1 MKRFPATRP
10 ARSRPQRLEKRSN
23 TMRTKESS
31 AQVAASAPSQ
41 VEQLRSELKL
51 FVEAHGNNVSLFPWE
66 VGKRLDTISKAYG
79 NNGSGHFSQFMENL
93 SDNIGLAKTS
103 GYNYLDRYRQAV
115 ALFPQVVIDAMLQA
129 KLLPNKQRVID
140 GARSDQQIVNL
151 LTGIRSMQPSEAAL
165 WAPGVAQQIKQAA
178 ARIKAPQF
186 GVQAALVK
194 SECSRFKDCLAP
206 EDEFIVSGAVKKSA
220 KQPTPEQ
227 LARQR
232 KALLA
237 GLLEIARRC
246 GAVKVVTQEHAAEA
260 QS

>member
-1 MKRFPATRP
+1 VT
-10 ARSRPQRLEKRSN
+10 N
-23 TMRTKESS
+23 RTKDSS
-31 AQVAASAPSQ
+31 AQVVATAPSQ
-41 VEQLRSELKL
+41 VEQLTSQLKQ
-51 FVEAHGNNVSLFPWE
+51 FVEAHGGNVSLFPWE

-79 NNGSGHFSQFMENL
+79 NNGSGRFTQFMENL
-93 SDNIGLAKTS
+93 SDHIGLPKTS

-151 LTGIRSMQPSEAAL
+151 LTGIRSMQPTEAAL
-165 WAPGVAQQIKQAA
+165 WASGVAQQINQAA
-178 ARIKAPQF
+178 TRIKAPQV

-206 EDEFIVSGAVKKSA
+206 EDEFIVSGAIKQSA
-220 KQPTPEQ
+220 KKPTPEQ

-232 KALLA
+232 KALLI
-237 GLLEIARRC
+237 GSLEVVRRC
-246 GAVKVVTQEHAAEA
+246 GAAKVLTGDHAVAA
-260 QS
+260 QNAIDTLADLFEERQV

>member
-1 MKRFPATRP
+1 MNNQS
-10 ARSRPQRLEKRSN
+10 RS
-23 TMRTKESS
+23 SS
-31 AQVAASAPSQ
+31 AQVASTTPSQ
-41 VEQLRSELKL
+41 VEQLRNELKQ
-51 FVEAHGNNVSLFPWE
+51 FVEAHGNDVSLFPWE
-66 VGKRLDTISKAYG
+66 VGKRLDAISKAYG
-79 NNGSGHFSQFMENL
+79 KDGPGRFTQFMENL

-151 LTGIRSMQPSEAAL
+151 LTGIRSMQPTEAAL

-178 ARIKAPQF
+178 ARIKAPQV
-186 GVQAALVK
+186 GVQAALVR

-206 EDEFIVSGAVKKSA
+206 EDEFIVSGAIKQSA
-220 KQPTPEQ
+220 KKPTPEQ

-232 KALLA
+232 KALLV
-237 GLLEIARRC
+237 GLLEIASRC
-246 GAVKVVTQEHAAEA
+246 GAAKVLTQERAAAVQNAFNTVADLIEER
-260 QS
+260 QV

>member
-1 MKRFPATRP
+1 MT
-10 ARSRPQRLEKRSN
+10 N
-23 TMRTKESS
+23 RTKDSS
-31 AQVAASAPSQ
+31 AQVVATAPSQ
-41 VEQLRSELKL
+41 VEQLTSQLKQ
-51 FVEAHGNNVSLFPWE
+51 FVEAHGGNVSLFPWE

-79 NNGSGHFSQFMENL
+79 NNGSGRFTQFMENL
-93 SDNIGLAKTS
+93 SDHIGLPKTS

-151 LTGIRSMQPSEAAL
+151 LTGIRSMQPTEAAL
-165 WAPGVAQQIKQAA
+165 WASGVAQQINQAA
-178 ARIKAPQF
+178 TRIKAPQV

-206 EDEFIVSGAVKKSA
+206 EDEFIISGAIKQSA
-220 KQPTPEQ
+220 KKPTPEQ

-232 KALLA
+232 KALLI
-237 GLLEIARRC
+237 GSLEVVRRC
-246 GAVKVVTQEHAAEA
+246 GAAKVLTGDHAVAA
-260 QS
+260 QNAIDTLADLFEERQV